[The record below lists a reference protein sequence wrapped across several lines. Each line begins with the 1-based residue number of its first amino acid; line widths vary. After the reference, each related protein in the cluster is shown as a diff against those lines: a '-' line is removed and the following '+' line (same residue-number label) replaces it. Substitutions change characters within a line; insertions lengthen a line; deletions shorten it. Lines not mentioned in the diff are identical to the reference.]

1 MNMQN
6 PINPSARMQN
16 GVIDLSTLGAK
27 PAAANKVN
35 SPFVVDVVEATIEAE
50 VIIKSKQVPV
60 IVALGSNRHAASIQV
75 WQLLEQLTIEFAGKI
90 VLAKVDT
97 DVSPEI
103 AAAFQAQ
110 TVPSVLLVLNG
121 QVQPLFNDVPQ
132 EVQVRSIFQQVVEVA
147 KKAGLSGVDSDT
159 HPLSQ
164 EAEFEKP
171 IDPRFVKAFDA
182 MEAGEWDIA
191 EAVFREVLNNAP
203 ADEEAKIGVI
213 QVGLFRRTDGIDFD
227 AVIGKSLDN
236 SETYLEVADSLM
248 MLGQIAPAFE
258 LLIAGVK
265 IFESEEREKLKQ
277 RLLDFFVLVGEV
289 DEVRTARRQLTN
301 ALF

>member
-50 VIIKSKQVPV
+50 VILKSKQVPV

-75 WQLLEQLTIEFAGKI
+75 WQMLELLTIEFAGKI

-132 EVQVRSIFQQVVEVA
+132 EAQVRSIFQQVVEVA
-147 KKAGLSGVDSDT
+147 TKAGLSGVDSDSQLL
-159 HPLSQ
+159 PQ
-164 EAEFEKP
+164 EAEAEKP
-171 IDPRFVKAFDA
+171 IDPRFVKAFEA

-213 QVGLFRRTDGIDFD
+213 QVGLFKRTDGIDFD
-227 AVIGKSLDN
+227 AVIGKSLEN
-236 SETYLEVADSLM
+236 LETYLEVADSLM
-248 MLGQIAPAFE
+248 MLGQISPAFE

-289 DEVRTARRQLTN
+289 DEVRTARRELTN

>member
-50 VIIKSKQVPV
+50 VILKSKQVPV

-75 WQLLEQLTIEFAGKI
+75 WQMLELLTIEFAGKI

-132 EVQVRSIFQQVVEVA
+132 EAQVRSIFQQVVEVA
-147 KKAGLSGVDSDT
+147 TKAGLSGVDSDSQLL
-159 HPLSQ
+159 PQ
-164 EAEFEKP
+164 EAEAEKP
-171 IDPRFVKAFDA
+171 IDPRFVKAFEA

-213 QVGLFRRTDGIDFD
+213 QVGLFKRTDGIDFD
-227 AVIGKSLDN
+227 AVIGKSLEN
-236 SETYLEVADSLM
+236 LETYLEVADSLM
-248 MLGQIAPAFE
+248 MLGQISPAFE

>member
-50 VIIKSKQVPV
+50 VILKSKQVPV

-75 WQLLEQLTIEFAGKI
+75 WQMLELLTIEFAGKI

-103 AAAFQAQ
+103 AAAFQTQ

-132 EVQVRSIFQQVVEVA
+132 EAQVRSIFQQVVEVA
-147 KKAGLSGVDSDT
+147 TKAGLSGVDSDSQLL
-159 HPLSQ
+159 PQ
-164 EAEFEKP
+164 EAEAEKP
-171 IDPRFVKAFDA
+171 IDPRFVKAFEA

-213 QVGLFRRTDGIDFD
+213 QVGLFKRTDGIDFD
-227 AVIGKSLDN
+227 AVIGKSLEN
-236 SETYLEVADSLM
+236 LETYLEVADSLM
-248 MLGQIAPAFE
+248 MLGQISPAFE

-289 DEVRTARRQLTN
+289 DEVRTARRELTN

>member
-50 VIIKSKQVPV
+50 VILKSKQVPV

-75 WQLLEQLTIEFAGKI
+75 WQMLELLTIEFAGKI

-132 EVQVRSIFQQVVEVA
+132 EAQVRSIFQQVVEVA
-147 KKAGLSGVDSDT
+147 TKAGLSGVDSDSQLL
-159 HPLSQ
+159 PQ
-164 EAEFEKP
+164 EAEAEKP
-171 IDPRFVKAFDA
+171 IDPRFVKAFEA

-191 EAVFREVLNNAP
+191 EGVFREVLNNAP

-213 QVGLFRRTDGIDFD
+213 QVGLFKRTDGIDFD
-227 AVIGKSLDN
+227 AVIGKSLEN
-236 SETYLEVADSLM
+236 LETYLEVADSLM
-248 MLGQIAPAFE
+248 MLGQISPAFE

-289 DEVRTARRQLTN
+289 DEVRTARRELTN